1 MIGKL
6 LTLWCILASVVTEG
20 GCFVVHRGTYTVSA
34 QRCYWRRGSQLR
46 KEQKSAVREG
56 GCKVYGE
63 PKQQAKQDTN
73 FAQDYSFAN
82 LDHIKLAAA
91 SASGKWSYMKNL
103 KPLSPTKIMTS
114 SQQNEY
120 QEVTSTLQAG
130 CSTNKPYLVGGK
142 QGAERAESQYSG
154 ELAAENTK
162 THAQADYVLFTI
174 TMYAHNETGC
184 GGRAFPPPPPP
195 FPPPQFL

>member
-82 LDHIKLAAA
+82 LDHIKLVSRLSIRQMELFEKLETTLTHKDNDFE
-91 SASGKWSYMKNL
+91 SAKRVSRSDFDSAGRMLN
-103 KPLSPTKIMTS
+103 
-114 SQQNEY
+114 QQ
-120 QEVTSTLQAG
+120 A
-130 CSTNKPYLVGGK
+130 
-142 QGAERAESQYSG
+142 
-154 ELAAENTK
+154 
-162 THAQADYVLFTI
+162 VL
-174 TMYAHNETGC
+174 
-184 GGRAFPPPPPP
+184 GGRQARRGAS
-195 FPPPQFL
+195 